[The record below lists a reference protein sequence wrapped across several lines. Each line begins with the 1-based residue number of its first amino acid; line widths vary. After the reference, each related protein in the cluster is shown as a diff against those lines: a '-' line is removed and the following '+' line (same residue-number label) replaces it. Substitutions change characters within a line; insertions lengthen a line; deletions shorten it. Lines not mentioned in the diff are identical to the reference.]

1 MKPRLF
7 LRIASVLTFI
17 HCVLHT
23 LGGVFGS
30 PQHGAEEI
38 AIVDAMKSRRFDVLG
53 SMRSY
58 WDFFFGYGL
67 FVTLALLVEAILL
80 WQLAIRARANPD
92 WVRPIAALLLF
103 NFAAMSIVSW
113 RYFFIAPAMN
123 EVLIAA
129 FIAIA
134 IFAPATT

>member
-1 MKPRLF
+1 
-7 LRIASVLTFI
+7 
-17 HCVLHT
+17 
-23 LGGVFGS
+23 
-30 PQHGAEEI
+30 
-38 AIVDAMKSRRFDVLG
+38 VLG